1 MFKSKN
7 GILRDLNVHDN
18 YVVFSVCF
26 LMRRKMHCLQVNV
39 MLKELPLEEFGP
51 GINIREYSFL
61 DNPSVPKE
69 VNEYFY
75 FNGQVTFL
83 DLSLSGEHLL
93 FAACYR

>member
-1 MFKSKN
+1 
-7 GILRDLNVHDN
+7 
-18 YVVFSVCF
+18 
-26 LMRRKMHCLQVNV
+26 

-93 FAACYR
+93 FALVTGERIMARCSALSRRNR